1 MSLTFNHFDT
11 KSGKNLGI
19 EEKVENSLAE
29 YFFPDTQFDVGTI
42 HAWSK
47 PEDLE
52 KEHDG
57 KTIQFAA
64 QGRGYYASDDIAN
77 DVFRNDSEILIRGK
91 LLFTPCAPTELK
103 KAGIESFQELQTVR
117 ILVVNE
123 ETGENG
129 GNLPPDVAKSLVGD
143 CHGKISPDLASK
155 MTGRTDTPFQYR
167 MGIKPQTNL
176 DFTEELRQ
184 LSDYNSDVALLAAR
198 TFANRGKSNEAIIDK
213 AIDNLAS
220 SDSAFSS
227 LKDAY
232 QQSKSVKFDDYKAT
246 LTASLSEQDA
256 TYVKD
261 IDSFWAHQGSYGYS
275 ARKGTLAPANL
286 DNLAGGST
294 VLTGK
299 TQSGQLSV
307 KSGYDMIL
315 PMSGVYGTA
324 CNSLEPGEYTL
335 DVGLGVKS
343 LATYRDHSLGS
354 QVLVHYPKAVEAE
367 MLPVLKEQL
376 EELARVASDPRA
388 MARLYIEKYEK
399 RQAFKETL
407 KAEPLNSDATE
418 NLESLDGLFQ
428 GIDQSFGLGEAVPDD
443 DIGDGE
449 DESSR
454 KGEDFLYR
462 LLKADEEHGHLIEH
476 PHVVS
481 ALQRFVRQERLDNAT
496 GRSIKFTSGLAQPSE
511 ALERDKEICVPNLP
525 EGAKVAVYRSP
536 LINSNGVLVLTNKHL
551 PEYKNLKGIVAIH
564 PQTAAQHL
572 QGDFDGDTLPV
583 KEVVDLK
590 EEFAKLAPVDPVL
603 VNLAAQALA
612 NKDPITASVVEK
624 ARDFVS
630 ADYPALSEPLPSDI
644 SQDTLDKAQALADE
658 WSNKNPVLC
667 AEIQEAL
674 LPENRYPDVVKNK
687 KVPYEGLSFAEMTM
701 AVQDDKIGLIA
712 NQLLNAIVQRND
724 SVLMPE
730 DERALYVT
738 NIFDT
743 YEQILNDHSDPEV
756 DLTLPPA
763 FLERVQSFVDDF
775 PPLEVPL
782 TAEVIEQKLQQFRSI
797 QGDVIAEYGN
807 QLQRAVDTFKNSL
820 QPEADKLAYCD
831 ALTSF
836 QQVPWIRDKKKPEIY
851 SHQELKS
858 TNHSAVDKM
867 VRQSNSYFQ
876 EDKLEHRP
884 TTHFK
889 ALFDTNFTPEQYEK
903 AKEIR
908 DTYNQLIDRAK
919 ALDKQVEGNPQP
931 TLVAFHPQTGSS
943 FEIKGALKS
952 KHPQALSVDPKDL
965 YFVKSSYA
973 KDPEGT
979 LVAMARVPGE
989 FKEDGKP
996 VTRVIG
1002 SISPEDAQANNIQ
1015 PKTGLKNVSFD
1026 IEPPPTKIQSD
1037 ALFKE
1042 ANDYLVQVKSKTPD
1056 SEKSSMAAA
1065 LWHLCHTK
1073 ADKENQQGTFR
1084 RATVAFKTFPDQVL
1098 DRFKELQF
1106 TNLKTIGFDKE
1117 TNEHSGRNWDNLHV
1131 EIEIGVETKEGNKN
1145 QGKTVIFIDGKQL
1158 GPFQAE
1164 SPQLPVGTK
1173 ATATITPVDAA
1184 KIKLKT
1190 RGGNELIVEKV
1201 QSFDFADRVFNGE
1214 KSNVRIEFVPD
1225 PDPEKKRNIP
1235 VAIVDDKILGRIEY
1249 KSGQKLKEAGYLK
1262 SGVVLPGVEISSVST
1277 AAVVKIDPET
1287 VRYPES
1293 WTKRRDVLARDENTA
1308 KVVSGASIQEA
1319 AVATYAAVESAPAT
1333 YAAAQEAAATD
1344 ALVKKHPTE
1353 FAKGDRFYDSDN
1365 RHLEVVEPTDI
1376 RTVWAAEVYGDN
1388 PKDIEVKLTV
1398 REVAGGDPFTMET
1411 GNWDYMVHPSG
1422 ETNNYPSL
1430 SETLD
1435 NWRQVAAAADS
1446 NFSDKYVQRIDA
1458 VTAQVHQ
1465 EWKLPSDR
1473 ALSAMVRDLNDSTL
1487 ASQLGV
1493 EPLPPSFERATSPS
1507 VAPSKDSLSPS
1518 TITVQ
1523 GLSNPLA
1530 DLQPLNPAVAHHM
1543 KKDVAMA
1550 EVATQFIGKS
1560 AADPNTPSSTR
1571 NYTEAWGEP
1580 LRGSSAS
1587 RANTGTYSKDDIV
1600 MVSGSGPWRGVTN
1613 ERISQVFE
1621 EHYKPLLDKA
1631 VEAGAQVVVGDAA
1644 GTDKLVQQY
1653 LQSKGYNLEQNSSGF
1668 MRMNQPERSVDI
1680 LIETVA
1686 DPVNIY
1692 SGSKSSLGAALTNPT
1707 ELSKFKG
1714 NIQNS
1719 YPVSFRDNPSRP
1731 KDTSGPEKYFQDKPA
1746 GEPFLSAEDA
1756 YQHFKKTTPVDQR
1769 QQLMTEII
1777 SAKLEQ
1783 HPKLTQAI
1791 EKQGGT
1797 AWLET
1802 CEHTTA
1808 ARGFWEGKGR
1818 DSPFIAALIDA
1829 YEQVMEKQVDST
1841 KSISQSEPERGVAAP
1856 QVDPYGEFLAPP
1868 PNMSQPQVVT
1878 PQPEPVFAAAPGAA
1892 PGADPYIEFLAPPPS
1907 LSRPEVVTPQPEP
1920 VLAAAPGAAPGAD
1933 PYSEFLAPPPSLS
1946 RPEVV
1951 TPQPEP
1957 VLAAAPGA
1965 ALEADPY
1972 SEFLAPPPS
1981 LSRPEVVTP
1990 QPQPVSRVQLASSPQ
2005 VEVKDLNEKQALSTS
2020 ASSLRSPEEA
2030 RIVQAALSSLKSNPA
2045 NETAQ
2050 LKVGTIQD
2058 KYAVTFDSSSDTLRI
2073 FDSVSS
2079 RGLIYEAARN
2089 EPATV
2094 NHLGEGDLQVALGP
2108 QRDPLEQ
2115 RLISAAMSA
2124 LAESGS
2130 SNSDLS
2136 FQAATLADRYVVSF
2150 DKESQTLQVVDPTG
2164 ERGVLYM
2171 TQMDKEAQ
2179 INNFQPS
2186 EIQALPKAQRVPWE
2200 DAMLKQA
2207 IFSLNSNPSN
2217 ANKDLKVA
2225 AMSTPSGSYGVSYHS
2240 KTDTI
2245 QLFDAKDGQ
2254 RGIVYQA
2261 VRGATPTISTF
2272 REDEKQSFL
2281 NQHQAKSVSV
2291 EQQKPS
2297 SSVALGD

>member
-220 SDSAFSS
+220 NDSAFSS

-261 IDSFWAHQGSYGYS
+261 MDSFWAHQGSYGYS

-443 DIGDGE
+443 DFGDGE

-756 DLTLPPA
+756 DLTLSPA

-775 PPLEVPL
+775 PPPEVPL
-782 TAEVIEQKLQQFRSI
+782 TAEVVEQKLQQFRSI

-1073 ADKENQQGTFR
+1073 ADKENEQGTFR

-1376 RTVWAAEVYGDN
+1376 RTVWAAEIYGDN

-1493 EPLPPSFERATSPS
+1493 EPLPPSFERASSPS

-1571 NYTEAWGEP
+1571 NYTEAWGE
-1580 LRGSSAS
+1580 

-1600 MVSGSGPWRGVTN
+1600 MVSGSGPWRGVTS
-1613 ERISQVFE
+1613 ERIGEVFE

-1631 VEAGAQVVVGDAA
+1631 VEAGANVVVGDAA

-1653 LQSKGYNLEQNSSGF
+1653 LQSKGYNLESDSSGF

-1686 DPVNIY
+1686 APVNIY
-1692 SGSKSSLGAALTNPT
+1692 SGSNSSLGAALTNPT

-1714 NIQNS
+1714 NVQNS
-1719 YPVSFRDNPSRP
+1719 YPVSFRDNPFRA
-1731 KDTSGPEKYFQDKPA
+1731 KATDGPEKYFQDKPA

-1878 PQPEPVFAAAPGAA
+1878 PQPEPV
-1892 PGADPYIEFLAPPPS
+1892 
-1907 LSRPEVVTPQPEP
+1907 
-1920 VLAAAPGAAPGAD
+1920 
-1933 PYSEFLAPPPSLS
+1933 
-1946 RPEVV
+1946 
-1951 TPQPEP
+1951 
-1957 VLAAAPGA
+1957 LAAAPGA

-1990 QPQPVSRVQLASSPQ
+1990 QPEPVSRVQLASSPQ

-2020 ASSLRSPEEA
+2020 PSSLRSPEEA

-2108 QRDPLEQ
+2108 RRDPLEQ

-2179 INNFQPS
+2179 INNFQLC
-2186 EIQALPKAQRVPWE
+2186 EIQALPKAQREPWE

-2281 NQHQAKSVSV
+2281 NQHLTAKSVSV
-2291 EQQKPS
+2291 EQQKTS